1 MVASAESP
9 LPPAPPTTTRARRDT
24 AGPLR
29 YVAAAMNWV
38 DGVVLAVLALSAIV
52 ALFRGLVHEVLAI
65 GAWVGAALA
74 ALALQPVLSPVLLP
88 SVETPW
94 IADAIALGGVF
105 LVVLVVLKIVTAT
118 VARRVQDSAL
128 GGADRALGMVFGLA
142 RGAFLVVVAY
152 ILGGVVLS
160 EPERWPDPV
169 REARSLPAVA
179 EGARWLME
187 QLPPDYQRRL
197 VAPPALP
204 DPGFNDLVRPPSRN
218 RT

>member
-1 MVASAESP
+1 
-9 LPPAPPTTTRARRDT
+9 
-24 AGPLR
+24 
-29 YVAAAMNWV
+29 MNWV

-52 ALFRGLVHEVLAI
+52 ALFRGLVHEVLSI
-65 GAWVGAALA
+65 SAWVGAVFA
-74 ALALQPVLSPVLLP
+74 ALALRPALVPALYEVVDSPNN
-88 SVETPW
+88 PW
-94 IADAIALGGVF
+94 IADAIAVAGVF
-105 LVVLVVLKIVTAT
+105 LVVLLVLKVVTAT

-152 ILGGVVLS
+152 ILGGIVLS

-187 QLPPDYQRRL
+187 QLPPDYRARL

-204 DPGFNDLVRPPSRN
+204 DPGFNDLVRPPPRN

>member
-1 MVASAESP
+1 
-9 LPPAPPTTTRARRDT
+9 
-24 AGPLR
+24 
-29 YVAAAMNWV
+29 MNWV

-52 ALFRGLVHEVLAI
+52 ALFRGLVQEVLGI
-65 GAWVGAALA
+65 GAWVGAAFA
-74 ALALQPVLSPVLLP
+74 ALKLYPMLSPFLLEA
-88 SVETPW
+88 VETPW
-94 IADAIALGGVF
+94 IADALAAAGVF
-105 LVVLVVLKIVTAT
+105 LVVLVVLKILIAV

-160 EPERWPDPV
+160 EPGKWPDPV
-169 REARSLPAVA
+169 REARSLPVVA
-179 EGARWLME
+179 EGARWLMD

-197 VAPPALP
+197 VAPPPLP

>member
-1 MVASAESP
+1 
-9 LPPAPPTTTRARRDT
+9 
-24 AGPLR
+24 
-29 YVAAAMNWV
+29 MNWV

-52 ALFRGLVHEVLAI
+52 ALFRGLVQEVLGI
-65 GAWVGAALA
+65 GAWVGAAFA
-74 ALALQPVLSPVLLP
+74 ALALQPVLAPRLLDA
-88 SVETPW
+88 VETPW
-94 IADAIALGGVF
+94 IADAIALAGV
-105 LVVLVVLKIVTAT
+105 LLTVLVVLKIVIAM

-128 GGADRALGMVFGLA
+128 GGTDRALGMVFGFA

-152 ILGGVVLS
+152 ILGGLVLS
-160 EPERWPDPV
+160 GPDRWPDPV
-169 REARSLPAVA
+169 REARSLPVVA

-197 VAPPALP
+197 VAPPSLP

>member
-1 MVASAESP
+1 M
-9 LPPAPPTTTRARRDT
+9 
-24 AGPLR
+24 
-29 YVAAAMNWV
+29 
-38 DGVVLAVLALSAIV
+38 VLAVLALSAVV
-52 ALFRGLVHEVLAI
+52 ALFRGLVQEVLGI

-74 ALALQPVLSPVLLP
+74 ALALQPVLSPYLLP

-94 IADAIALGGVF
+94 IADAIALAGVF
-105 LVVLVVLKIVTAT
+105 LVVLVALKIAISMI
-118 VARRVQDSAL
+118 ARRVQDSAL

-179 EGARWLME
+179 FVFADVVPLQAARARCAAE
-187 QLPPDYQRRL
+187 RIARR
-197 VAPPALP
+197 
-204 DPGFNDLVRPPSRN
+204 
-218 RT
+218 RTCLAGDTLCDVL

>member
-1 MVASAESP
+1 
-9 LPPAPPTTTRARRDT
+9 
-24 AGPLR
+24 
-29 YVAAAMNWV
+29 MNWV

-52 ALFRGLVHEVLAI
+52 ALFRGFVQEVLGI
-65 GAWVGAALA
+65 GAWVGAAFA
-74 ALALQPVLSPVLLP
+74 ALALQPVLSPLLLP
-88 SVETPW
+88 AVEASW
-94 IADAIALGGVF
+94 IADAIALAGAF
-105 LVVLVVLKIVTAT
+105 LVVLVALKIVIAM

-152 ILGGVVLS
+152 ILAGVVLP

-179 EGARWLME
+179 EGARWLMD
-187 QLPPDYQRRL
+187 QLPPDYRARL
-197 VAPPALP
+197 VAPPSSP
-204 DPGFNDLVRPPSRN
+204 DPGYNDLVRPPSRS